1 MDTSPYYYYLDVI
14 SKWHT
19 AISIENQWFLWF
31 DLQSVN
37 SIKQNIESVVN
48 KFDTGKNGAG
58 GWGLLDSTTK
68 ILLDDSN
75 QLSVNNLIGCVFAS
89 DVTIPND
96 SIDIKH
102 EGLDYGG
109 YQAPAV
115 ASNRAP
121 YKDLSITF
129 RETNSSFVDFIL
141 RPWLVTVGYFGLIAR
156 NDKDPKKVKC
166 TSLDISFIG
175 KTGPYS
181 NSIQRKIIRFFNV
194 IPKNIGSYKSTYA
207 GSGMQEISVDF
218 AYDYY
223 CVIDPTSKVQTVL
236 SNTSSNETATNP
248 NPSGL
253 NVENKNP
260 NNSNQNPIVSNQSP
274 LTYQQQTPNLVNPL
288 VYQPTGLSE
297 LPKPNLS
304 NASILPDGSFLSD
317 QKTGSSLLNNPFT
330 NINLTK

>member
-1 MDTSPYYYYLDVI
+1 MATTSPYYHYLDVI

-19 AISIENQWFLWF
+19 AISVENQWFLWF

-37 SIKQNIESVVN
+37 SIKQDLQSVVN
-48 KFDTGKNGAG
+48 KFDTGKSSSNSG

-89 DVTIPND
+89 NVTIPQD

-115 ASNRAP
+115 ASNRMA

-166 TSLDISFIG
+166 TSLDVSFIG
-175 KTGPYS
+175 RTGPDTS
-181 NSIQRKIIRFFNV
+181 SIQRKIIRFFNV
-194 IPKNIGSYKSTYA
+194 VPKNINSYRSSYT
-207 GSGMQEISVDF
+207 GLGMQEFTVDF

-223 CVIDPTSKVQTVL
+223 CVVDPTEKTKPITDTAGIKAANAL
-236 SNTSSNETATNP
+236 NILNTA
-248 NPSGL
+248 
-253 NVENKNP
+253 
-260 NNSNQNPIVSNQSP
+260 
-274 LTYQQQTPNLVNPL
+274 
-288 VYQPTGLSE
+288 
-297 LPKPNLS
+297 
-304 NASILPDGSFLSD
+304 
-317 QKTGSSLLNNPFT
+317 
-330 NINLTK
+330 